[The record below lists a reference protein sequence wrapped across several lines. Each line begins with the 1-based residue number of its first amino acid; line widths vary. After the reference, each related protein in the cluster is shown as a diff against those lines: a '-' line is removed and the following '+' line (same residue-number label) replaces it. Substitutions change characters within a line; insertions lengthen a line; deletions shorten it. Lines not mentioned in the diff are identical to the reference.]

1 MVSGRGNN
9 AAAVAEEERVLQA
22 IVLGDSFNER
32 FMPITLDKPRCLLPL
47 VNVPIIEY
55 TLEFLAISGI
65 QEVILFCRSHADQ
78 LKAYIGQSR
87 WSRPTSTLSVQI
99 IVSPECA
106 SVGDALRDI
115 DARQLIRGDFVL
127 CYGDTVSTVHLGRIL
142 AQFREKRAK
151 DKSLIMTMVNRRA
164 VPQHRTREHGES
176 AVFAIASGS
185 GECKWYRQV
194 ETEQDSKLD
203 LPVELFLE
211 NPCLELRYDLLDCN
225 IDICSLDVL
234 ALFTEN
240 FDYQDVRRDFVKGIL
255 GAWELLGHKI
265 NVEVLEDE
273 YAARVR
279 NSALYDAISRDI
291 ISRWTFPIV
300 PDSTILGMEGGER
313 IRLKRNSVYLGD
325 VLLARNASIGP
336 CTVIGSGTTVGINA
350 RITNSVIGRNC
361 QIGSDC
367 VISNAYLWDEVIV
380 EAGCQVESCIISD
393 RSRIKSNSTIPSG
406 CLITSEV
413 VIGPKANVP
422 CNTRVAKLS
431 DRMEQAMQALGLG
444 SMESLP
450 QPPTNNACLGKDSDG
465 VVWEG
470 ENDDYNPV
478 FTIGHTVLNM
488 TESMEEDLSS
498 TDSSTFSESASSHI
512 QQRRLSVSFEKEA
525 HDLLLHCITS
535 KHSADTVALELNGL
549 KFATNVGFIE
559 CRQAIITA
567 LWTLC
572 EQHIMKGP
580 EVASLFKSW
589 CPLLLKFTHGPEGQ
603 MHLLQ
608 LLEREAFTNESTI
621 QVAHAI
627 PPLYEMD
634 VVEEDVIINWSEN
647 SLKDDRLKQ
656 FISPFINFLQ
666 ADDED
671 DEDGSDDAED
681 ED

>member
-1 MVSGRGNN
+1 MVGRGGNSG
-9 AAAVAEEERVLQA
+9 EEERVLQA

-65 QEVILFCRSHADQ
+65 QEVVLFCRSHADQ
-78 LKAYIGQSR
+78 LKAYIAQSR

-142 AQFREKRAK
+142 AQFRERRGK
-151 DKSLIMTMVNRRA
+151 DKSLIMTMVTRRA
-164 VPQHRTREHGES
+164 LPQHRSREHGEG
-176 AVFAIASGS
+176 AVFAIAGD
-185 GECKWYRQV
+185 ECKWYRQV
-194 ETEQDSKLD
+194 ETEQDSRLD

-211 NPCLELRYDLLDCN
+211 NSSLELRYDLLDCN
-225 IDICSLDVL
+225 IDICSLEVL

-240 FDYQDVRRDFVKGIL
+240 FDYQDVRRDFVRGIM

-265 NVEVLEDE
+265 NVEVLEEE

-291 ISRWTFPIV
+291 IARWTFPIV
-300 PDSTILGMEGGER
+300 PDSTILGVEGSDR
-313 IRLKRNSVYLGD
+313 VRLKHNSVYLGD
-325 VLLARNASIGP
+325 VLLARTATIGA
-336 CTVIGSGTTVGINA
+336 CTVIGSGTSIGTNA
-350 RITNSVIGRNC
+350 RITNSVIGKNC
-361 QIGSDC
+361 QIGADC
-367 VISNAYLWDEVIV
+367 IISNAYLWDGVIV
-380 EAGCQVESCIISD
+380 EAGCHLEGCIISD
-393 RSRIKSNSTIPSG
+393 RSRIKSNSTIATG

-413 VIGPKANVP
+413 IIGPKANLP
-422 CNTRVAKLS
+422 PNTRVAKLS

-450 QPPTNNACLGKDSDG
+450 QPPTTSSCLGKDSDG

-470 ENDDYNPV
+470 ESEDYNPV
-478 FTIGHTVLNM
+478 FSIGHLPTPRIH
-488 TESMEEDLSS
+488 EDADDLSS
-498 TDSSTFSESASSHI
+498 TESVLSALSDSGGMA
-512 QQRRLSVSFEKEA
+512 QQRRPSTSFEKEA
-525 HDLLLHCITS
+525 HDLLLHCITARNS
-535 KHSADTVALELNGL
+535 VDTVALELNAL
-549 KFATNVGFIE
+549 KFATNVGFAD

-572 EQHIMKGP
+572 EQQSMKGP
-580 EVASLFKSW
+580 EVAALFKTW
-589 CPLLLKFTHGPEGQ
+589 CPLLTKFTHGPDGQ
-603 MHLLQ
+603 IHLLL
-608 LLEREAFTNESTI
+608 LLEREAITNESTI

-634 VVEEDVIINWSEN
+634 VVEEDVIINWAEN
-647 SLKDDRLKQ
+647 TLKEERLKQ
-656 FISPFINFLQ
+656 YISPFINFLQ
-666 ADDED
+666 AE
-671 DEDGSDDAED
+671 SDDGEMSS
-681 ED
+681 ESNSE